1 MNKGKVKWFNDAKGI
16 GFITVDNN
24 TEVFVHYSDIQCE
37 GFKTLSENERVLFD
51 LYETPKGLQA
61 KNVRKE

>member
-37 GFKTLSENERVLFD
+37 GFKTLSENERVLS
-51 LYETPKGLQA
+51 
-61 KNVRKE
+61 